1 MEMNKLESGPSSQ
14 PNDAGGKSKDQGGGE
29 LLARSHVSKR
39 FQKDLDLII
48 LNPLTYSR
56 KHRSVPWPFITL
68 LFMIIAA
75 TIPQQR
81 YVQRDAPMYKNNYYM
96 MCSLFWGQE
105 DCDYGIDGLFWADPA
120 RVLRTSEE
128 FSEAMTTALSNYEA
142 VPLQAL
148 NFSSNT
154 LERYF
159 KSREYTQHKKTD
171 RPMMTVIMME
181 AEGGAPTGKYADDPD
196 PNTRLFTADQYV
208 GHTLS
213 TISFDTVD
221 ATLAGTP
228 FDQNRTTLDQ
238 TAFENNIARL
248 VEVNVHLPISVYQ
261 WTPGYWRNCM
271 DFGIDLDFDFSSRG
285 TILMKMRAQSEHTC
299 DTGREDVKQ
308 LGFLWVT
315 AAICAWLHLVTIL
328 IDTYDRAAVWTR
340 VKSYVK
346 KNRERI
352 ISDAHLRTDL
362 MRESVADFQVLRL
375 LEDIASTRF
384 APLGFFHPLTHLAAL
399 AGDVILGMMFMY
411 NFATNVTHNPS
422 SPFVENFSALGYF
435 CMWISLTEYFAVL
448 DNVTTLLKVIGK
460 SLVEATVFFGG
471 LLPIILAYVVAGQI
485 LFAERSRLFST
496 FMMSLRTVFCLLMP
510 DTLVDVFED
519 MASQH
524 PVTGS
529 IYVYTLVLLWV
540 FVLVNVFLA
549 LVGDIYTEIN
559 EEKEVMQKFE
569 LFVRTKYPSMIET
582 QNPLDAPG
590 AGSPS
595 QRALGPVRQ
604 MRNNFAKTTHDPTLR
619 LMAAIVELERKV

>member
-1 MEMNKLESGPSSQ
+1 
-14 PNDAGGKSKDQGGGE
+14 
-29 LLARSHVSKR
+29 
-39 FQKDLDLII
+39 
-48 LNPLTYSR
+48 
-56 KHRSVPWPFITL
+56 
-68 LFMIIAA
+68 
-75 TIPQQR
+75 
-81 YVQRDAPMYKNNYYM
+81 
-96 MCSLFWGQE
+96 
-105 DCDYGIDGLFWADPA
+105 
-120 RVLRTSEE
+120 
-128 FSEAMTTALSNYEA
+128 
-142 VPLQAL
+142 
-148 NFSSNT
+148 
-154 LERYF
+154 
-159 KSREYTQHKKTD
+159 
-171 RPMMTVIMME
+171 
-181 AEGGAPTGKYADDPD
+181 
-196 PNTRLFTADQYV
+196 
-208 GHTLS
+208 
-213 TISFDTVD
+213 
-221 ATLAGTP
+221 
-228 FDQNRTTLDQ
+228 
-238 TAFENNIARL
+238 
-248 VEVNVHLPISVYQ
+248 
-261 WTPGYWRNCM
+261 
-271 DFGIDLDFDFSSRG
+271 
-285 TILMKMRAQSEHTC
+285 
-299 DTGREDVKQ
+299 
-308 LGFLWVT
+308 
-315 AAICAWLHLVTIL
+315 
-328 IDTYDRAAVWTR
+328 
-340 VKSYVK
+340 
-346 KNRERI
+346 
-352 ISDAHLRTDL
+352 

-375 LEDIASTRF
+375 LDDIASTRF

-460 SLVEATVFFGG
+460 SLVEATLFFGG